1 MSKDEFER
9 KVTSVR
15 NNSVA
20 IDSSINEELIPQ
32 VTTLD
37 AFDFM
42 ILCDNSTSMEKHKA
56 VLKVTLKRL
65 ARIANVFTPKGIS
78 LRFLNYNRDGGGD
91 FDTLSAENIEKKFN
105 TVQYK
110 SGSQLGTRLEE
121 KIIQPIIKKAEKG
134 QLKKPIIVMLI
145 TDGKP
150 HEKNRDAL
158 RNAIKLCKQSPA
170 VQKLGRA
177 AVLVIVARIGDSS
190 SAKEYLEQLE
200 NDDAIKDIVYCSADS
215 LNKQQALL
223 TPGDDISERADM
235 TRLIQLLAAALPQ

>member
-1 MSKDEFER
+1 
-9 KVTSVR
+9 
-15 NNSVA
+15 
-20 IDSSINEELIPQ
+20 
-32 VTTLD
+32 
-37 AFDFM
+37 
-42 ILCDNSTSMEKHKA
+42 MEKHKA

-145 TDGKP
+145 TDGKVSRF
-150 HEKNRDAL
+150 N
-158 RNAIKLCKQSPA
+158 
-170 VQKLGRA
+170 
-177 AVLVIVARIGDSS
+177 
-190 SAKEYLEQLE
+190 
-200 NDDAIKDIVYCSADS
+200 
-215 LNKQQALL
+215 
-223 TPGDDISERADM
+223 
-235 TRLIQLLAAALPQ
+235 